1 MVRLVAALADAS
13 IKLLSLV
20 VLFVVWWLA
29 ALWVADQ
36 MFLPDPWSVMERLG
50 GLLLHEQFV
59 MHAANTVRR
68 VLIGFV
74 IALAI
79 GCAVGIAMGVQRQL
93 EGFFEMYVLVGL
105 TIPGL
110 AWAVLALMWF
120 GVSEVAPVFAIVA
133 VVTPML
139 AVNMWEGTKA
149 IDKQL
154 LDMARAFQ
162 IRRARIIA
170 SVIVPQL
177 VPYILAASR
186 FGFGLGWKVV
196 VLSEIFGLSNGIG
209 YMINRSFAKFSM
221 LDVLAWTFG
230 FTLIMYVFE
239 FALLRPIERRL
250 LRWRPKFQL

>member
-1 MVRLVAALADAS
+1 MSRLLAALADAS

-29 ALWVADQ
+29 ALWVGDQ

-74 IALAI
+74 VALAI
-79 GCAVGIAMGVQRQL
+79 GCAVGIAMGVQRHL
-93 EGFFEMYVLVGL
+93 ESFFEMYVLVGL

-120 GVSEVAPVFAIVA
+120 GISEVAPVFAIVA

-209 YMINRSFAKFSM
+209 YMINRSFSKFSM

-239 FALLRPIERRL
+239 FALLRPVERRL